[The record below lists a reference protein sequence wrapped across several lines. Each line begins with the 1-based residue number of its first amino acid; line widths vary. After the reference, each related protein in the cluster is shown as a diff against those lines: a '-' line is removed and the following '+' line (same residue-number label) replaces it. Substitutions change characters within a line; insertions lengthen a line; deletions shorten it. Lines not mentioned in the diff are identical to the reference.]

1 MEFTGKTILVIGGS
15 GALGAELVRQLTAQG
30 AKVMAT
36 ARNAETAAKIS
47 AEAALKLVVDL
58 EIPESIKTLTDYLL
72 DANTPI
78 NGIINAAGV
87 VGFARATDTSPQDSA
102 KLMQINNLGPAAII
116 SALHPLLVLD
126 KETQSFVAALTGVV
140 SEKVF
145 PGMSAYTVSKTAHAS
160 YIATITQEFRRDKIQ
175 VTDAKPG
182 HTETGLASR
191 AVFGTAPAFP
201 EGMSASHVVTVL
213 LNGIKEGK
221 AVIASTEF

>member
-1 MEFTGKTILVIGGS
+1 
-15 GALGAELVRQLTAQG
+15 
-30 AKVMAT
+30 MAT
-36 ARNAETAAKIS
+36 ARNAETAAKIP
-47 AEAALKLVVDL
+47 AEATLKLVVDL

-72 DANTPI
+72 DANTPL

-87 VGFARATDTSPQDSA
+87 VGFAKVTETSPEDSA

-126 KETQSFVAALTGVV
+126 KETPSFVAALTGVV

-145 PGMSAYTVSKTAHAS
+145 PGMSSYTVSKTAHAS
-160 YIATITQEFRRDKIQ
+160 YLATITQEFRRDKIQ

-191 AVFGTAPAFP
+191 ALFGTVPAFP
-201 EGMSASHVVTVL
+201 EGMTAAHVVTVL
-213 LNGIKEGK
+213 LNGIKEGTPI
-221 AVIASTEF
+221 IASSEF

>member
-1 MEFTGKTILVIGGS
+1 MEFTGKNIVVIGGS
-15 GALGAELVRQLTAQG
+15 GVLGAELVRQLSAQG

-36 ARNAETAAKIS
+36 ARNAETAAKIP
-47 AEAALKLVVDL
+47 AEATLKLVVDL

-87 VGFARATDTSPQDSA
+87 VGFAKVTETSPEDSA

-126 KETQSFVAALTGVV
+126 KDTESFVAAFTGVV

-145 PGMSAYTVSKTAHAS
+145 PGMSSYTVSKTAHAS
-160 YIATITQEFRRDKIQ
+160 YLATITQEFRRDKIQ

-191 AVFGTAPAFP
+191 AIFGTAPAFP

-221 AVIASTEF
+221 VVIASTEF

>member
-1 MEFTGKTILVIGGS
+1 
-15 GALGAELVRQLTAQG
+15 
-30 AKVMAT
+30 MAT
-36 ARNAETAAKIS
+36 ARNPDTAAKIP
-47 AEAALKLVVDL
+47 AEATLKLVVDL

-87 VGFARATDTSPQDSA
+87 VGFAKATETSPQDSA

-145 PGMSAYTVSKTAHAS
+145 PGMSSYTVSKSAHAS
-160 YIATITQEFRRDKIQ
+160 YLATITQEFRRDKIQ

-191 AVFGTAPAFP
+191 AIFGTAPTFP
-201 EGMSASHVVTVL
+201 EGMTASHVVTVL

-221 AVIASTEF
+221 LIIASSEF

>member
-1 MEFTGKTILVIGGS
+1 MEFIGKNILVLGGS
-15 GALGAELVRQLTAQG
+15 GVLGAELVRQLSAQG

-36 ARNAETAAKIS
+36 ARNAETAAKIP
-47 AEAALKLVVDL
+47 AEATLKLVVDL

-87 VGFARATDTSPQDSA
+87 VGFAKATETSPADSA

-126 KETQSFVAALTGVV
+126 KETESFVAAFTGVV

-145 PGMSAYTVSKTAHAS
+145 PGMSSYTVSKTAHAS
-160 YIATITQEFRRDKIQ
+160 YLATITQEFRRDKIL

-191 AVFGTAPAFP
+191 AIFGTAPAFP

>member
-1 MEFTGKTILVIGGS
+1 MEFTGKNILVLGGS
-15 GALGAELVRQLTAQG
+15 GVLGAELVRQLSAQG
-30 AKVMAT
+30 ANVMAT
-36 ARNAETAAKIS
+36 ARNAETAAKIP
-47 AEAALKLVVDL
+47 AEAKLKLVVDL
-58 EIPESIKTLTDYLL
+58 EIPESIKTFTDYLL
-72 DANTPI
+72 DANKPI
-78 NGIINAAGV
+78 SGIINAAGV
-87 VGFARATDTSPQDSA
+87 VGFAKATETSALDSA

-126 KETQSFVAALTGVV
+126 KETESFVAGITGVV

-145 PGMSAYTVSKTAHAS
+145 PGMSSYTVSKTAHAS
-160 YIATITQEFRRDKIQ
+160 YLATIAQEFRRDKIQ

-191 AVFGTAPAFP
+191 AIFGTAPAFP
-201 EGMSASHVVTVL
+201 EGMTAGHVVTVL

>member
-1 MEFTGKTILVIGGS
+1 MEFTGKTILVLGGS
-15 GALGAELVRQLTAQG
+15 GVLGAELVRQLSAQG
-30 AKVMAT
+30 SKVMAT
-36 ARNAETAAKIS
+36 ARNPETAAKIP

-87 VGFARATDTSPQDSA
+87 VGFAKATETSPQDSA

-126 KETQSFVAALTGVV
+126 KDTESFVAAFTGVV

-145 PGMSAYTVSKTAHAS
+145 PGMSSYTVSKTAHAS
-160 YIATITQEFRRDKIQ
+160 FLATITQEFRRDKIQ

-191 AVFGTAPAFP
+191 AIFGTAPAFP
-201 EGMSASHVVTVL
+201 EGMTAGHVVTVL

-221 AVIASTEF
+221 PIISSSEF

>member
-1 MEFTGKTILVIGGS
+1 MEFTGKNILVIGGS
-15 GALGAELVRQLTAQG
+15 GVLGAELVRQLSAHG

-36 ARNAETAAKIS
+36 ARNAETAAKIP
-47 AEAALKLVVDL
+47 AEATLKLVVDL

-72 DANTPI
+72 DANSPI

-87 VGFARATDTSPQDSA
+87 VGFAKATETSSQDSA

-126 KETQSFVAALTGVV
+126 KDTESFVAAFTGVV

-145 PGMSAYTVSKTAHAS
+145 PGMSSYTVSKTAHAS
-160 YIATITQEFRRDKIQ
+160 YLATITQEFRRDKIQ

-191 AVFGTAPAFP
+191 AIFGTAPAFP

>member
-1 MEFTGKTILVIGGS
+1 MEFTGKNILVIGGS
-15 GALGAELVRQLTAQG
+15 GVLGAELVRQLSAQG

-36 ARNAETAAKIS
+36 ARNAETAAKIP
-47 AEAALKLVVDL
+47 AEATLKLVVDL

-72 DANTPI
+72 DANTPL

-87 VGFARATDTSPQDSA
+87 VGFAKVTETSPEDSA

-126 KETQSFVAALTGVV
+126 KDTESFVAALTGVV

-145 PGMSAYTVSKTAHAS
+145 PGMSSYTVSKTAHAS
-160 YIATITQEFRRDKIQ
+160 YLATITQEFRRDKIQ

-191 AVFGTAPAFP
+191 AIFGTAPAFP
-201 EGMSASHVVTVL
+201 EGMTAAHVVTVL
-213 LNGIKEGK
+213 LNGIKEGTPI
-221 AVIASTEF
+221 IASSEF

>member
-1 MEFTGKTILVIGGS
+1 
-15 GALGAELVRQLTAQG
+15 
-30 AKVMAT
+30 MAT
-36 ARNAETAAKIS
+36 ARNPDTAAKIP
-47 AEAALKLVVDL
+47 AEATLKLVVDL

-87 VGFARATDTSPQDSA
+87 VGFAKATETSPQDSA

-145 PGMSAYTVSKTAHAS
+145 PGMSSYTVSKSAHAS
-160 YIATITQEFRRDKIQ
+160 YLATITQEFRRDKIQ

-191 AVFGTAPAFP
+191 AIFGTAPAFP
-201 EGMSASHVVTVL
+201 EGMTASHVVTVL

-221 AVIASTEF
+221 LIIASSEF

>member
-1 MEFTGKTILVIGGS
+1 MEFTGKNIVVIGGS
-15 GALGAELVRQLTAQG
+15 GVLGAELVRQLSAQG

-36 ARNAETAAKIS
+36 ARNAETAAKIP
-47 AEAALKLVVDL
+47 AEATLKLVVDL

-87 VGFARATDTSPQDSA
+87 VGFAKATETSPEDSA

-126 KETQSFVAALTGVV
+126 KDTESFVAAFTGVV

-145 PGMSAYTVSKTAHAS
+145 PGMSSYTVSKTAHAS
-160 YIATITQEFRRDKIQ
+160 YLATITQEFRRDKIQ

-191 AVFGTAPAFP
+191 AIFGTAPAFP

>member
-1 MEFTGKTILVIGGS
+1 MEFTGKNILVLGGS
-15 GALGAELVRQLTAQG
+15 GVLGAELVRQLSAQG

-36 ARNAETAAKIS
+36 ARNAETAVKIP
-47 AEAALKLVVDL
+47 AEATLKLVVDL

-72 DANTPI
+72 DANTPL
-78 NGIINAAGV
+78 NGIINAAGM
-87 VGFARATDTSPQDSA
+87 VGFAKATETSSQDSA

-145 PGMSAYTVSKTAHAS
+145 PGMSSYTVSKTAHAS
-160 YIATITQEFRRDKIQ
+160 YLATITQEFRRDKIQ

-191 AVFGTAPAFP
+191 AIFGTAPAFP

-213 LNGIKEGK
+213 LNGIKEGTPI
-221 AVIASTEF
+221 IASSEF

>member
-1 MEFTGKTILVIGGS
+1 MEFTGKNILVLGGS
-15 GALGAELVRQLTAQG
+15 GVLGAELVRQLSAQG
-30 AKVMAT
+30 SKVMAT
-36 ARNAETAAKIS
+36 ARNAETAAKIP
-47 AEAALKLVVDL
+47 AEATLKLVVDL

-72 DANTPI
+72 DANTPL

-87 VGFARATDTSPQDSA
+87 VGFAKATETSSQDSA

-145 PGMSAYTVSKTAHAS
+145 PGMSSYTVSKTAHAS
-160 YIATITQEFRRDKIQ
+160 YLATITQEFRRDKIQ

-191 AVFGTAPAFP
+191 AIFGTAPAFP
-201 EGMSASHVVTVL
+201 EGMTAAHVVTVL
-213 LNGIKEGK
+213 LIGIKEGK
-221 AVIASTEF
+221 PIIASSEF